1 MKLFIDE
8 SYFGQIPSLT
18 IKFGGGGNIKVE
30 TLTSF
35 LEEYQKLILLI
46 NAELGYSV
54 KDLEI
59 EVSPPELSSF
69 KIKILPKYKDEII
82 KQFGNL
88 ITTVVGGLILYHI
101 TVTND
106 EGNAN
111 QFINNNENGR
121 LINKIYNSEGGRQ
134 IVNQTFVIANDDD
147 NITSLELDEGG
158 KEIISVDK
166 KEINRLVSNSKLE
179 EENFVEEDIVSDI
192 LTDKQTLILKTIH
205 FEGQA
210 KWAFVFRGYPIK
222 AQFADQQFLKEL
234 DYKTF
239 KKGDVLTVLL
249 SRKRVFD
256 KGLKTFIVDQ
266 NSYKIEKVL
275 SHAHNSENSTG
286 ELGF

>member
-1 MKLFIDE
+1 MIHIDE
-8 SYFGQIPSLT
+8 EYFDLQPDLT
-18 IKFGGGGNIKVE
+18 IKFGGSGNIKVE
-30 TLTSF
+30 TLTNF

-46 NAELGYSV
+46 NAELGYSTQ
-54 KDLEI
+54 DIEI
-59 EVSPPELSSF
+59 DVSPPELSSF
-69 KIKILPKYKDEII
+69 KIKILPKYKEGII
-82 KQFGNL
+82 KQFGSL
-88 ITTVVGGLILYHI
+88 ITSVVGGLVLYHL
-101 TVTND
+101 TSAND
-106 EGNAN
+106 EGKAN
-111 QFINNNENGR
+111 QFISNNENGK

-134 IVNQTFVIANDDD
+134 IVNQTFVIANNDE

-158 KEIISVDK
+158 KEIINIDK
-166 KEINRLVSNSKLE
+166 EEINRLVNDNKLE
-179 EENFVEEDIVSDI
+179 EQNLVDENTVSDI
-192 LTDKQTLILKTIH
+192 LTDKQTLILKTVH

-234 DYKTF
+234 DDKTF

-275 SHAHNSENSTG
+275 KHEHNSENSTG
-286 ELGF
+286 SLDF